1 MKGFLSFQKVKI
13 IVMMIMR
20 RNILLFTEE
29 LPNIVAQHGAFKGL
43 RCGVSQPWGNWQSLE
58 LSEGQAV
65 GRDSFLLQPLLFD
78 LRIIFYICKNL
89 KMGLVCTIA
98 F

>member
-1 MKGFLSFQKVKI
+1 
-13 IVMMIMR
+13 MMIIR
-20 RNILLFTEE
+20 RNILFTEE

-65 GRDSFLLQPLLFD
+65 GRDNFLLQPLLFD

>member
-1 MKGFLSFQKVKI
+1 MKGFLSFQKVEI
-13 IVMMIMR
+13 IVMMIIR
-20 RNILLFTEE
+20 RNILFTEE

-65 GRDSFLLQPLLFD
+65 GRDNFLLQPLLFD